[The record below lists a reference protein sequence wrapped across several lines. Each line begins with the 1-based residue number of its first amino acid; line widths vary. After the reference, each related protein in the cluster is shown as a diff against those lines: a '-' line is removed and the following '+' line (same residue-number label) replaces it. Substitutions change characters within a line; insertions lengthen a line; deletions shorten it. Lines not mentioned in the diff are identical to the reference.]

1 MPVVAAVAGLL
12 ATAVAQVG
20 LVVAAQ
26 EAVKVATRQREQT
39 AWVAA
44 VGVEAVTL
52 LAETART
59 AAPAWSS
66 SGTGYDV
73 CSAG

>member
-1 MPVVAAVAGLL
+1 MPVVAAVAGLME
-12 ATAVAQVG
+12 TAVAQVG

-44 VGVEAVTL
+44 VGVEVVTV
-52 LAETART
+52 LAETAQT
-59 AAPAWSS
+59 EAPASS
-66 SGTGYDV
+66 SLGTGYDV